1 LFTGI
6 VEEIGRVN
14 RIQANKLEI
23 KATKVLKDTELGS
36 SIAVNG
42 VCLTVTDF
50 NSASFSV
57 DVMPETLK
65 LTNLGLLKVSDEVN
79 LERPIVMGRRLGG
92 HLVQGHIDDTGR
104 IVSIKREMEAI
115 LMRFET
121 PHLLMRYMAVKG
133 FITVDGLSLTVVELG
148 GDYFAVSLV
157 DYTQHHTTIGKR
169 KVGDVINL
177 EVDIIAKY
185 VESLTQTPAG
195 GITFD
200 FLKEH
205 GFLVK

>member
-14 RIQANKLEI
+14 LIQPDRLAI
-23 KATKVLKDTELGS
+23 KAAKVLEGTELGS
-36 SIAVNG
+36 SIAING
-42 VCLTVTDF
+42 VCLTVTEF
-50 NSASFSV
+50 GSNSFSV
-57 DVMPETLK
+57 GMMPETLK
-65 LTNLGLLKVSDEVN
+65 RTNLGLLKVGDEVN
-79 LERPIVMGRRLGG
+79 LERAMVIGGHLGG

-104 IVSIKREMEAI
+104 VTSIKREQQAI

-121 PHLLMRYMAVKG
+121 PHQLMRYMAVKG
-133 FITVDGLSLTVVELG
+133 FIAVDGLSLTVVELG
-148 GDYFAVSLV
+148 EDSFMVSLI
-157 DYTQHHTTIGKR
+157 DYTQRHTTIGKK
-169 KVGDVINL
+169 KVGDVVNL

-185 VESLTQTPAG
+185 VESLTKTSTD

-205 GFLVK
+205 GFITS